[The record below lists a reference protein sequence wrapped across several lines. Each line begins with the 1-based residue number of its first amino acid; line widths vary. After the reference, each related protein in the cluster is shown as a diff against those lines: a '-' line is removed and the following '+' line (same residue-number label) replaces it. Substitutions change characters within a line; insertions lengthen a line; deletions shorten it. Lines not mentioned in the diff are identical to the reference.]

1 MGRYKD
7 VDQSLRFLAVN
18 PAAQILPGSFE
29 HALQLLI
36 DQDVKLD
43 AFEAGFKNDK
53 VGAPAYSPAVLLKIV
68 LLAYSKGIVHSRD
81 IEALCRENVLF
92 NAISGDSQPHFTTIA
107 KFVSSQHAAIAEL
120 FAKAGASVYVT
131 DRDETSG
138 RKTAAAVRTQGGQA
152 EFLSLDGIMQAPGGA
167 EEGASAAAAK
177 LGELRYYR
185 RFFDEADAI
194 LDEIC

>member
-1 MGRYKD
+1 VGRYKD

-36 DQDVKLD
+36 DQDVKLE
-43 AFEAGFKNDK
+43 AFAAGFKNDK

-68 LLAYSKGIVHSRD
+68 LLAYSKSIVHSRD

-107 KFVSSQHAAIAEL
+107 KFVSTQ
-120 FAKAGASVYVT
+120 
-131 DRDETSG
+131 
-138 RKTAAAVRTQGGQA
+138 QGGHCRVVRPGLGDLQ
-152 EFLSLDGIMQAPGGA
+152 SRGVDRAPDVRHRRG
-167 EEGASAAAAK
+167 EAA
-177 LGELRYYR
+177 
-185 RFFDEADAI
+185 
-194 LDEIC
+194 